1 MGMMTQT
8 TSLPRIAVDHCGTP
22 PESRSPEAGSCRARP
37 GVIAAACV
45 AAALLLLAGIP
56 LCRPAAA
63 DPMWGGDRLD
73 FTVDGYPAFL
83 VQPPPSGNEGSSPW
97 LWYAP
102 FRLGILPDSSNAWL
116 FQRLVQNGFWICG
129 VDVGESYGSPAGRQI
144 YSAFYDTLLYLY
156 DLKPRACLLAQSRG
170 GLMLY
175 NWAADPG
182 NNWKVSRIAGIFPV
196 GDLASF
202 PGLNVAAPAYNMTP
216 QELQD
221 SLTENDPIDRLA
233 PLVDANV
240 KIFHIHGDADTLVPL
255 AANSQVVYDRYTA
268 LGGTMILE
276 VVPGLG
282 HVESPAFFQSQDMLN
297 FLLEDLSTAA
307 VRGPADRN
315 AMALR
320 VWPNPVNFARG
331 GAAIS
336 YQLPSQMPVR
346 LTVMDVAGRIVSR
359 LVDGTEAQGRHR
371 VVWGSA
377 ESARAG
383 VYFVVLQAN
392 GQRWSRRVLVLN

>member
-129 VDVGESYGSPAGRQI
+129 VDVERAG
-144 YSAFYDTLLYLY
+144 LLHSL
-156 DLKPRACLLAQSRG
+156 
-170 GLMLY
+170 
-175 NWAADPG
+175 
-182 NNWKVSRIAGIFPV
+182 
-196 GDLASF
+196 GDKF
-202 PGLNVAAPAYNMTP
+202 D
-216 QELQD
+216 Q
-221 SLTENDPIDRLA
+221 A
-233 PLVDANV
+233 PLRE
-240 KIFHIHGDADTLVPL
+240 IFRASADLPL
-255 AANSQVVYDRYTA
+255 IER
-268 LGGTMILE
+268 
-276 VVPGLG
+276 
-282 HVESPAFFQSQDMLN
+282 
-297 FLLEDLSTAA
+297 
-307 VRGPADRN
+307 
-315 AMALR
+315 
-320 VWPNPVNFARG
+320 
-331 GAAIS
+331 
-336 YQLPSQMPVR
+336 
-346 LTVMDVAGRIVSR
+346 
-359 LVDGTEAQGRHR
+359 RHA
-371 VVWGSA
+371 SM
-377 ESARAG
+377 
-383 VYFVVLQAN
+383 
-392 GQRWSRRVLVLN
+392 SRRLSR